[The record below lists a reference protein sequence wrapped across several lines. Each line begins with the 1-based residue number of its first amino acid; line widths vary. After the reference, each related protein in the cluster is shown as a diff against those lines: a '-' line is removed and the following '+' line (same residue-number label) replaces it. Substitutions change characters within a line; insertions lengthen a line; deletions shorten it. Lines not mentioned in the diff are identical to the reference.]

1 MYRDFGTV
9 LAFVIFGAALLVF
22 ALWLQK
28 LLAPSRPNPVK
39 NSTYECGEEPEG
51 KAWIQFN
58 IRFYVIALIFLI
70 FDVEVVFLFPWAVV
84 FKELGL
90 FTLVEMGIF
99 LLILIVGLAYVWR
112 KGDLDWVKLRI
123 KNARGRY
130 TKIASDGENTA

>member
-9 LAFVIFGAALLVF
+9 LAFVIFGAALLMF

-28 LLAPSRPNPVK
+28 LLAPSKPNPVK

-51 KAWIQFN
+51 GAWIQFN
-58 IRFYVIALIFLI
+58 IRFYIIALVFLI

-84 FKELGL
+84 FKDLGML
-90 FTLVEMGIF
+90 AFIEMGIF

-130 TKIASDGENTA
+130 RRINQGDGA